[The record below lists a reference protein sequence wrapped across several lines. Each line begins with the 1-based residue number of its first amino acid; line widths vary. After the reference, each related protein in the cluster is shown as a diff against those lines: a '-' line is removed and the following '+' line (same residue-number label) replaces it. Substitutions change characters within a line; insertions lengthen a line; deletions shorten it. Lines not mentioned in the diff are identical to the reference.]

1 MQPFKNSF
9 QKENLLYEIVCNFVL
24 YMIKKISWQDMH
36 NSLFFLEKKSE
47 IWNAFTLFE
56 KWKVNFVFLSLFSR
70 MKSEMKIHWDREW
83 KVKWKCLEIEKWNF
97 KTKKNREKRLLQVTA
112 VAAFFSFCLHLWASL
127 GTDKLDQPLQS
138 LLGEVLHPLE
148 QALPHLLV
156 TDQAMQ
162 TAIGL
167 ATVEKGFWLHGK
179 ENGKNLAVREA
190 LQPRQVVPIES
201 ADVGL
206 ENISSQERQT
216 NLWFGKFN

>member
-1 MQPFKNSF
+1 M
-9 QKENLLYEIVCNFVL
+9 L
-24 YMIKKISWQDMH
+24 
-36 NSLFFLEKKSE
+36 SLCLRSE
-47 IWNAFTLFE
+47 TKMPFTLFE

-70 MKSEMKIHWDREW
+70 MKSEMKMPWDRE
-83 KVKWKCLEIEKWNF
+83 VKFQN
-97 KTKKNREKRLLQVTA
+97 KKNREKRLLQVTA